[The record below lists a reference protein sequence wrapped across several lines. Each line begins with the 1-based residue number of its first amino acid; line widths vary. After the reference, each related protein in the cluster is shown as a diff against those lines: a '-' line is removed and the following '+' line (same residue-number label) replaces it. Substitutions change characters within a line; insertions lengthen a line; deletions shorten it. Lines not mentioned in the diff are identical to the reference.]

1 LRNPKMLAPVLAV
14 GALVGVAAAQ
24 AQAPLPDWPARPV
37 TMVVPFAAGGPVDV
51 LGRIL
56 AQYLGE
62 AIGKQ
67 VIVDNVPGGG
77 GMSGSLR
84 VAQGPADGHMFV
96 LGSIG
101 THALNQTLSKN
112 PRYNAATDFAPVALI
127 ADVGLVLITRKDLPA
142 DNLAEF
148 IVYAKANQTKMQ
160 FGSGGA
166 GTSSHI
172 GCVLLNQTIGV
183 DTQHIPYRGGGPAMA
198 DLVAGRVD
206 YVCNIA
212 STVGQAIDAKQ
223 VKTIAALTR
232 ERSPILPNLPTAHE
246 QGLKDFDAYT
256 WNAVFMP
263 KATPPALVKRLN
275 AALVAVMDNVAFRE
289 RLAGLGLIVVA
300 PERRTPEYLQTF
312 VANEIEKWAVPINAS
327 GVKED

>member
-1 LRNPKMLAPVLAV
+1 LRNLKMPATAFAAV
-14 GALVGVAAAQ
+14 AVACAGAAL
-24 AQAPLPDWPARPV
+24 AQAPSQEWPVRPV

-84 VAQGPADGHMFV
+84 VSQAGPDGHTFV

-101 THALNQTLSKN
+101 THALNQTLSRN

-142 DNLAEF
+142 DNLADF
-148 IVYAKANQTKMQ
+148 IAYAKANQTKMQ

-172 GCVLLNQTIGV
+172 GCVLLNQTIGA

-212 STVGQAIDAKQ
+212 STVGQAIEAKQ
-223 VKTIAALTR
+223 VKAIAALTR
-232 ERSPILPNLPTAHE
+232 ERSPILPSLATAHE

-263 KATPPALVKRLN
+263 KSTPPALVKKLN
-275 AALVAVMDNVAFRE
+275 TALVAVMDNAAFRD
-289 RLAGLGLIVVA
+289 RLATLGLVVVA
-300 PERRTPEYLQTF
+300 PERRTPEYLQKF
-312 VANEIEKWAVPINAS
+312 VADEIAKWAVPIKAS
-327 GVKED
+327 GVVEE